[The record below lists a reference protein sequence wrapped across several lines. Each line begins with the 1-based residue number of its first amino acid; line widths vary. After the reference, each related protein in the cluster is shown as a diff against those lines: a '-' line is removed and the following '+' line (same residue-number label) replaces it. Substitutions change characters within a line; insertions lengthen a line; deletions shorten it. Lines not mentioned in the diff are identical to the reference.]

1 MDDPTSPFFL
11 HSFDHPG
18 LVLVS
23 QHLTGENY
31 GSSSRAFK
39 LALSVKNKSGF
50 INGSLQ
56 VPDATEDP
64 QQYQHWIRSNNMVI
78 SWILNSVS
86 KDITPTI
93 IGYNTALEICNDLR
107 DRLTE
112 WTKTLSNQ
120 ERSDQ
125 LATRNTHCESIF
137 HTIEG
142 IVGKNE

>member
-11 HSFDHPG
+11 HSSYPPG

-31 GSSSRAFK
+31 GSWSRAFK
-39 LALSVKNKSGF
+39 LELSVKNKSGF
-50 INGSLQ
+50 IDGSLQ

-64 QQYQHWIRSNNMVI
+64 QQYQHWIRNNNMVI

-93 IGYNTALEICNDLR
+93 IGYSTTLEI
-107 DRLTE
+107 
-112 WTKTLSNQ
+112 
-120 ERSDQ
+120 
-125 LATRNTHCESIF
+125 
-137 HTIEG
+137 
-142 IVGKNE
+142 